1 MYYSTPSVNVGGCT
15 ANITRN
21 RNRAKIYGDS
31 VYLKDGENFEIELF
45 NPTTARV
52 LAKIDLNGKSI
63 SESGIVLR
71 PGERVYLERFIDN
84 NNKFL
89 FETYEVD
96 NSNEALNAI
105 MDNGMIEVSFY
116 NEELYNKNP
125 YNLND
130 YFKSY
135 NNTINLNSSSLNL
148 TGGTGIYS
156 SGANTT
162 YGSDIIGS
170 YISDTN
176 FTLGGS
182 TINNLF
188 VTTSMVNDSVKGS
201 NSSNSIETGRIE
213 MGESSK
219 QDFKS
224 VSGSFCNTPQKTIKY
239 RILPESQK
247 PLESSSIRNY
257 CTDCGTRMKKQTW
270 KFCPNCG
277 SKI

>member
-15 ANITRN
+15 AHITRN
-21 RNRAKIYGDS
+21 RNRSKIYGDS

-52 LAKIDLNGKSI
+52 LAKINLNGKCI

-71 PGERVYLERFIDN
+71 PGERIYLERFIDT

-96 NSNEALNAI
+96 KSNEALNAI
-105 MDNGMIEVSFY
+105 IDNGILEVSFY
-116 NEELYNKNP
+116 KESLP
-125 YNLND
+125 
-130 YFKSY
+130 
-135 NNTINLNSSSLNL
+135 LNSSDSYFKTYPSYNPTL
-148 TGGTGIYS
+148 TIGGSTGIY
-156 SGANTT
+156 
-162 YGSDIIGS
+162 YGGYTSDVFTS
-170 YISDTN
+170 YCSDSN
-176 FTLGGS
+176 FSLGGS
-182 TINNLF
+182 TVNNLF
-188 VTTSMVNDSVKGS
+188 TTTSMTNDSIKGS
-201 NSSNSIETGRIE
+201 NASNSLETGRVE
-213 MGESSK
+213 MGESSN
-219 QDFKS
+219 QEFKS
-224 VSGSFCNTPQKTIKY
+224 ISANFVDTAETTIKY

-257 CTDCGTRMKKQTW
+257 CTGCGTRMKKQTW

>member
-15 ANITRN
+15 AHITRN
-21 RNRAKIYGDS
+21 RNRSKIYGDS

-52 LAKIDLNGKSI
+52 LAKINLNGKVI
-63 SESGIVLR
+63 SKSGIILR
-71 PGERVYLERFIDN
+71 PGERVYLERFIDT

-96 NSNEALNAI
+96 KSNEALNAI
-105 MDNGMIEVSFY
+105 IDNGMLEVYFY
-116 NEELYNKNP
+116 KESLPQTNYIGSG
-125 YNLND
+125 
-130 YFKSY
+130 YFKSPPY
-135 NNTINLNSSSLNL
+135 NPTITIGSDS
-148 TGGTGIYS
+148 TGIY
-156 SGANTT
+156 
-162 YGSDIIGS
+162 YGGCTPDVFTSYFSDL
-170 YISDTN
+170 N
-176 FTLGGS
+176 FSLGGS

-188 VTTSMVNDSVKGS
+188 TTTSMTNDSVKGS
-201 NSSNSIETGRIE
+201 NASNSLETGRVEI
-213 MGESSK
+213 GESSN
-219 QDFKS
+219 QEFRSASANFMDIAE
-224 VSGSFCNTPQKTIKY
+224 TTIKY

-270 KFCPNCG
+270 KFCPDCG